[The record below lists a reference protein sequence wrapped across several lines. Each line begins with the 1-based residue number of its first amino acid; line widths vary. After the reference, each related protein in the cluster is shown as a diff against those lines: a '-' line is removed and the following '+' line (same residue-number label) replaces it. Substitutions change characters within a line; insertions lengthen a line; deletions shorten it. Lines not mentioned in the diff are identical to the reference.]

1 MTGIRPIIDAA
12 VADALAEHPKY
23 FTPKGHEHARTVIVR
38 KIMAA
43 IRGDG
48 ADKASA
54 EIASTASTLPQP
66 TSVEPTSR
74 EGRAYTALCQLAG
87 AVAPFRM
94 GDGRIA
100 IPPDANKARVF
111 ALSDLPPRSHWLFL
125 TEHRQVAAWNEFFR
139 EMLPQA
145 ARRPIIEKRGEQ
157 SGILMPWP
165 WPPRRDGQTYDAESE
180 GDIISEAATP
190 AASGEVS

>member
-1 MTGIRPIIDAA
+1 MTGIRPMIDTA
-12 VADALAEHPKY
+12 VADVLAEHPKY

-48 ADKASA
+48 ADKSSA
-54 EIASTASTLPQP
+54 EVSTPASTLPQP
-66 TSVEPTSR
+66 ISIEPTSR
-74 EGRAYTALCQLAG
+74 EGRAYTALCNLAG

-100 IPPDANKARVF
+100 IPPDANNPRVF
-111 ALSDLPPRSHWLFL
+111 ALSDLPPRSQWLFL

-145 ARRPIIEKRGEQ
+145 ARRPIIEKRGDQ

-165 WPPRRDGQTYDAESE
+165 WPPRRDGGTYDAVSGDELESDQAE
-180 GDIISEAATP
+180 
-190 AASGEVS
+190 